1 MKRAMLK
8 KLAKKIMKVW
18 VQNSIW
24 HSTYFPR
31 IITQSFSKRKRYCLL
46 EFQIAVIQFL
56 PFFEFTLAYERDHIL
71 KFIQQFN
78 LSMINKKAD
87 SEN

>member
-1 MKRAMLK
+1 MLK

-31 IITQSFSKRKRYCLL
+31 ITLRFSKRKRYCLL

-71 KFIQQFN
+71 KLIQQFN